1 MESIE
6 KIYKEHTSSLNHMSF
21 DNTMSDRLEEFYLI
35 KSSVST
41 MDRDNGELKNS
52 PGRKRRR
59 LHRNMDRPFTLKELN
74 KLNRL
79 KYI

>member
-6 KIYKEHTSSLNHMSF
+6 KIYKEHTSSINHMSF
-21 DNTMSDRLEEFYLI
+21 DNTMSDRLEEFYLN

-52 PGRKRRR
+52 LGRKRRR
-59 LHRNMDRPFTLKELN
+59 LLHKNMDRPFTLKELN

-79 KYI
+79 K